1 MPKKAQKNE
10 LADNLKLEYYK
21 YVSNE
26 IHSLN
31 DNFHKFLSLFQTL
44 ATAIIGGGVAFL
56 ATWRNMNITP
66 QTAVSIFRSL
76 EGLLMLLATFI
87 LLSMIAGIASWYDY
101 RKEETKLL
109 NNEVDLDFRKTPKLR
124 NLWRWSETYLVL
136 FLIVFVVAVIVY
148 SETQII
154 PLIK

>member
-1 MPKKAQKNE
+1 MPRKKQTTD
-10 LADNLKLEYYK
+10 LASELKLQYYK

-26 IHSLN
+26 IHTLN

-56 ATWRNMNITP
+56 ATWKNMNLTP
-66 QTAVSIFRSL
+66 EMAISILRSL
-76 EGLLMLLATFI
+76 EGLLILLSIFI
-87 LLSMIAGIASWYDY
+87 LLSMIAGISSWYDY

-109 NNEVDLDFRKTPKLR
+109 SEEVDPAFRKPPKLR
-124 NLWRWSETYLVL
+124 TLWRWSETYLIL
-136 FLIVFVVAVIVY
+136 FLIVFVTAVSVY
-148 SETQII
+148 LEYQII